1 MGELES
7 LKDRLTAI
15 RKEAKQV
22 IRSLQQHEG
31 IVTLAESIVRDRS
44 TRSYNV
50 ENQSTRICKEI
61 LKH

>member
-31 IVTLAESIVRDRS
+31 IVTTL
-44 TRSYNV
+44 
-50 ENQSTRICKEI
+50 RIS
-61 LKH
+61 LRGSARRY